1 MRNSYLE
8 KTVDFT
14 RLLFECPRIEQAH
27 QQWLQALDAIPDPIL
42 LHDNDGRILRVN
54 QAYAEKAGA
63 SYGELIGSPYWHFF
77 PRQDDPLPECRA
89 IAEGADY
96 RSRELHLASG
106 EAYQLFAYAVRD
118 PEADQRF
125 AFNVFRDITD
135 EVRHRQQR
143 QEQEAFFTTLAE
155 TARDAVVVMDP
166 EGQVA
171 YWNRAAEEVFGYS
184 SGEVLGKPL
193 HPLIAAPRH
202 QGKYEAGLRHFVE
215 TGEGAVVGDTLELE
229 AQHKD
234 GTVFLVE
241 LSVSA
246 VQFEGGWHALGILR
260 DITRRKTR
268 ERRLARTTEYLRA
281 LIQAHSALVTAEDEG
296 QLFQDV
302 CQALADAREYPLVWV
317 GMAREGADHPVEVVG
332 SAGPRTDYL
341 DTVVVT
347 WDSSESTGQGP
358 TGRAIREGKPQMT
371 RNMATDPSFTPW
383 REPARERGFAS
394 SIALP
399 LQVDGET
406 IGALNVYA
414 TEPEAFD
421 DEEQSLL
428 EGLAKDLSRGLKALR
443 TQKERDESQTALQ
456 EALVDTVEAIARLVD
471 KRDPYTAGHQKR
483 VAELSQAIGRKL
495 GWSEDRVKG
504 LYLAGL
510 IHDLGKISI
519 PSEILSRPGT
529 LSPMEFELIKEHAR
543 AGYDIIRDVAFPWP
557 VADAV
562 LQHHE
567 RLDGSGYPDGLSG
580 DEILLEGQILAVAD
594 VVEAVCSHRPYRP
607 AFGIEAAL
615 DVIQNGRGTQF
626 SPEIVDTCL
635 ALFRD
640 DGFLWEDTEARS
652 AP

>member
-1 MRNSYLE
+1 MRNSYFE
-8 KTVDFT
+8 RTADFT

-63 SYGELIGSPYWHFF
+63 SYSELIGSPYWHFF

-96 RSRELHLASG
+96 RSRELHLATG

-135 EVRHRQQR
+135 EVRHQQQR

-166 EGQVA
+166 EGKVA

-202 QGKYEAGLRHFVE
+202 QRKFEAGLRHFVE
-215 TGEGAVVGDTLELE
+215 TGEGPVVGDTLELE

-317 GMAREGADHPVEVVG
+317 GMAREGADRPVEVVG

-406 IGALNVYA
+406 IGALNLYA

-428 EGLAKDLSRGLKALR
+428 EGLARDLSRGLKALR

-495 GWSEDRVKG
+495 GLPEDRIKG

-519 PSEILSRPGT
+519 PAEILNRPGT
-529 LSPMEFELIKEHAR
+529 LSPKEFELIKDHAR
-543 AGYDIIRDVAFPWP
+543 AGYDIIRDIAFPWP

-567 RLDGSGYPDGLSG
+567 RLDGSGYPDGLNG

>member
-8 KTVDFT
+8 RTVDFT

-63 SYGELIGSPYWHFF
+63 SYSELIGSPYWRFF
-77 PRQDDPLPECRA
+77 PRQDAPLPECRA

-96 RSRELHLASG
+96 RSRELHLAKG

-118 PEADQRF
+118 PESDQRF
-125 AFNVFRDITD
+125 AFNLFRDITD

-143 QEQEAFFTTLAE
+143 QKQEAFFTTLAE

-171 YWNRAAEEVFGYS
+171 YWNRAAEKVFGYS

-202 QGKYEAGLRHFVE
+202 QRKYETGLRHFVE
-215 TGEGAVVGDTLELE
+215 TGEGPVVGDTLELE

-414 TEPEAFD
+414 AEPEAFD

-495 GWSEDRVKG
+495 GLPEDRIKG

-519 PSEILSRPGT
+519 PAEILNRPGT
-529 LSPMEFELIKEHAR
+529 LSPKEFELIKEHAR